1 MRISGGEFKGHIIS
15 RPSSETTRP
24 ITSRAKEAVFDVLG
38 DISGLSVL
46 DLYSGSGALGIEAI
60 SRGAD
65 SVVAVEREP
74 QVAEM
79 ITNNYE
85 KLGISEKLQLQVKP
99 ASIWCMHSREKFD
112 LIFADPPFDE
122 LDTNVLSKLPD
133 LMNENGTV
141 VVRFDRRQEVPE
153 IPVVELK
160 KTRRYGSSRVAFYK

>member
-24 ITSRAKEAVFDVLG
+24 ITSRAKEAIFDILG
-38 DISGLSVL
+38 DVSDLSVL

-79 ITNNYE
+79 IKNNYE
-85 KLGISEKLQLQVKP
+85 KLGVSEKLQLHVKP
-99 ASIWCMHSREKFD
+99 VSIWCMHNKDKFD
-112 LIFADPPFDE
+112 LIFVDPPFDE
-122 LDTNVLSKLPD
+122 LDANVLAKLPD
-133 LMNENGTV
+133 LMNENSTV
-141 VVRFDRRQEVPE
+141 EVRLDRRLEIPE
-153 IPVVELK
+153 IPGLELK